1 MKAGESRS
9 FTMGLEETHALPP
22 GLLQAVNEQL
32 SGYRE
37 QNSLLPAHVNRDPD
51 RRAEHIQMAA
61 RMQEKMGEF
70 DNIVP
75 LAVDAYM
82 RGDKATRQSLESGSF
97 PQEAV
102 DNTYTVLSRMPKYG
116 GDDWTVGD
124 ARKSLAGVMGNPSK
138 DLTGAAQAPAPRP
151 INDLKIWKRP
161 DGRYMTGDTFL
172 DTMLSIESGGRL
184 HDKNGNIL
192 KAAGSSA
199 RGLFQVIDS
208 TARSYGLLG
217 DGFDLRG
224 DPEASLAFA
233 VKYAQDNAKSL
244 KKNGIPVSPLTVYLS
259 HQQGAGGIKEIWDAA
274 NGRGTVSKGVRANMD
289 NNGGRGLTPAQF
301 LKKYDNIIAAR
312 MEEAR
317 ANGAKDGFLMGAD
330 VNIPNAPSYA
340 QAATPDGTQPAGGQV
355 AGGQVAV
362 DTSWQKLMT
371 ATAPASAPL
380 QESDT
385 AEGEDDGVS
394 EKDKLATTSVNWAAR
409 LDDLFRDGPV
419 TTVPSDLHE
428 IILQKVRQA

>member
-9 FTMGLEETHALPP
+9 LTMGLEESYSLPP
-22 GLLQAVNEQL
+22 GLLQAVNEQY

-37 QNSLLPAHVNRDPD
+37 QNPLLPGHVARDPD
-51 RRAEHIQMAA
+51 RKAEHIQMAT
-61 RMQEKMGEF
+61 RMQEKMKEF

-82 RGDKATRQSLESGSF
+82 RGDKATRKSLEEGSF

-116 GDDWTVGD
+116 GDDWTTGE
-124 ARKSLAGVMGNPSK
+124 ARQSLSGVMGNPSK
-138 DLTGAAQAPAPRP
+138 DLTSTAQAPAPRP
-151 INDLKIWKRP
+151 VNDLRIWQRA

-172 DTMLSIESGGRL
+172 DTMLAIESGGRL
-184 HDKNGNIL
+184 HDKNGNVL

-224 DPEASLAFA
+224 DPQASLAFA

-244 KKNGIPVSPLTVYLS
+244 KKNGIPVNPLTVYLS

-274 NGRGTVSKGVRANMD
+274 NGRGQVSKGVRANMD

-301 LKKYDNIIAAR
+301 LRKYDNIIATR
-312 MEEAR
+312 MAEAR
-317 ANGAKDGFLMGAD
+317 ENGAKDGFLMGAD
-330 VNIPNAPSYA
+330 VNIPDAPSYT
-340 QAATPDGTQPAGGQV
+340 QVAAPDGTSPMGGQPA
-355 AGGQVAV
+355 V
-362 DTSWQKLMT
+362 DNSWQHLMT
-371 ATAPASAPL
+371 ATAASPAPL
-380 QESDT
+380 QEPETESS
-385 AEGEDDGVS
+385 EDSGQE

-409 LDDLFRDGPV
+409 LDDLFRNEPV
-419 TTVPSDLHE
+419 SSVPSDLHE
-428 IILQKVRQA
+428 IIYQKVRQA

>member
-9 FTMGLEETHALPP
+9 LTMGLEESYALPP
-22 GLLQAVNEQL
+22 GLLQAVNEQY

-37 QNSLLPAHVNRDPD
+37 QNPLLPGHVARDPD
-51 RRAEHIQMAA
+51 RKAEHIQMAT
-61 RMQEKMGEF
+61 RMQEKMKEF

-82 RGDKATRQSLESGSF
+82 RGDKATLKSLEEGSF

-116 GDDWTVGD
+116 GDDWTTGE
-124 ARKSLAGVMGNPSK
+124 ARQSLSGVMGNPSK
-138 DLTGAAQAPAPRP
+138 DLTSTAQAPAPRP
-151 INDLKIWKRP
+151 VNDLRIWQRA

-172 DTMLSIESGGRL
+172 DTMLAIESGGRL
-184 HDKNGNIL
+184 HDKNGNVL

-224 DPEASLAFA
+224 DPQASLAFA

-274 NGRGTVSKGVRANMD
+274 NGRGQVSKSVRANMD

-301 LKKYDNIIAAR
+301 LRKYDNIIATR
-312 MEEAR
+312 MAEAR
-317 ANGAKDGFLMGAD
+317 ENGAKDGFLMGAD
-330 VNIPNAPSYA
+330 VNIPDAPSYA
-340 QAATPDGTQPAGGQV
+340 RTVTPEGQPAV
-355 AGGQVAV
+355 NN
-362 DTSWQKLMT
+362 SWQHLMT
-371 ATAPASAPL
+371 ATAASPAPL
-380 QESDT
+380 QEPETESS
-385 AEGEDDGVS
+385 EDSGQE

-409 LDDLFRDGPV
+409 LDDLFRNEPV
-419 TTVPSDLHE
+419 SSVPSDLHE
-428 IILQKVRQA
+428 IIYQKVRQA

>member
-9 FTMGLEETHALPP
+9 LTMGLEESYALPP
-22 GLLQAVNEQL
+22 GLLQAVNEQY

-37 QNSLLPAHVNRDPD
+37 QNPLLPGHVARDPD
-51 RRAEHIQMAA
+51 RKAEHIQMAT
-61 RMQEKMGEF
+61 RMQEKMKEF

-82 RGDKATRQSLESGSF
+82 RGDKATRKSLEEGSF

-116 GDDWTVGD
+116 GDDWTTGE
-124 ARKSLAGVMGNPSK
+124 ARQSLSGVIGNPSK
-138 DLTGAAQAPAPRP
+138 DLTSTAQAPAPRP
-151 INDLKIWKRP
+151 VNDLRIWQRA

-172 DTMLSIESGGRL
+172 DTMLAIESGGRL
-184 HDKNGNIL
+184 HDKNGNVL

-224 DPEASLAFA
+224 DPQASLAFA

-274 NGRGTVSKGVRANMD
+274 NGRGQVSKGVRANMD

-301 LKKYDNIIAAR
+301 LRKYDNIIATHMA
-312 MEEAR
+312 EAR
-317 ANGAKDGFLMGAD
+317 ENGAKDGFLMGAD
-330 VNIPNAPSYA
+330 VNIPDAPSYVRTV
-340 QAATPDGTQPAGGQV
+340 TPDGQPA
-355 AGGQVAV
+355 V
-362 DTSWQKLMT
+362 DNSWQHLMT
-371 ATAPASAPL
+371 AMAASPAPL
-380 QESDT
+380 QEPETESS
-385 AEGEDDGVS
+385 EDS
-394 EKDKLATTSVNWAAR
+394 EQEEKDKLATTSVNWAAR
-409 LDDLFRDGPV
+409 LDDLFRNEPV
-419 TTVPSDLHE
+419 SSVPRDLHE
-428 IILQKVRQA
+428 IIYQKVRQA

>member
-9 FTMGLEETHALPP
+9 LTMGLEESYALPP
-22 GLLQAVNEQL
+22 GLLQAVNEQY

-37 QNSLLPAHVNRDPD
+37 QNPLLPSHVARDPD
-51 RRAEHIQMAA
+51 RKAEHIQMAT
-61 RMQEKMGEF
+61 RMQEKMKEF

-75 LAVDAYM
+75 LAIDAYM
-82 RGDKATRQSLESGSF
+82 RGDKATRKSLEEGSF

-116 GDDWTVGD
+116 GDDWTTGE
-124 ARKSLAGVMGNPSK
+124 ARQSLAGVIGNPSK
-138 DLTGAAQAPAPRP
+138 DLTSTAQAPAPRP
-151 INDLKIWKRP
+151 VNDLRIWQRA

-172 DTMLSIESGGRL
+172 DTMLAIESGGRL
-184 HDKNGNIL
+184 HDKNGNVL

-224 DPEASLAFA
+224 DPQASLAFA

-274 NGRGTVSKGVRANMD
+274 NGRGQVSKGVRANMD

-301 LKKYDNIIAAR
+301 LRKYDNIIATHMA
-312 MEEAR
+312 EAR
-317 ANGAKDGFLMGAD
+317 ENGAKDGFLMGAD
-330 VNIPNAPSYA
+330 VNIPDAPSYA
-340 QAATPDGTQPAGGQV
+340 RTVIPEGQPAVDNSWQHLMAATA
-355 AGGQVAV
+355 
-362 DTSWQKLMT
+362 
-371 ATAPASAPL
+371 ASPAPL
-380 QESDT
+380 REPEAESS
-385 AEGEDDGVS
+385 EDSEQG

-409 LDDLFRDGPV
+409 LDDLFRNEPV
-419 TTVPSDLHE
+419 STVPSDLHE
-428 IILQKVRQA
+428 IIYQKVRQA

>member
-9 FTMGLEETHALPP
+9 LTMGLEESYALPS
-22 GLLQAVNEQL
+22 GLLQAVNEQY

-37 QNSLLPAHVNRDPD
+37 QNPLLPGHVARDPD
-51 RRAEHIQMAA
+51 RKAEHIQMAT
-61 RMQEKMGEF
+61 RMQEKMKEF

-82 RGDKATRQSLESGSF
+82 RGDKATRKSLEEGSF

-116 GDDWTVGD
+116 GDDWTTGE
-124 ARKSLAGVMGNPSK
+124 ARQSLSGVMGNPSK
-138 DLTGAAQAPAPRP
+138 DLTSTAQAPAPRP
-151 INDLKIWKRP
+151 VNDLRIWQRA

-172 DTMLSIESGGRL
+172 DTMLAIESGGRL
-184 HDKNGNIL
+184 HDKNGNVL

-224 DPEASLAFA
+224 DPQASLAFA

-274 NGRGTVSKGVRANMD
+274 NGRGQVSKSVRANMD

-301 LKKYDNIIAAR
+301 LRKYDNIIATR
-312 MEEAR
+312 MAEAR
-317 ANGAKDGFLMGAD
+317 ENGAKDGFLMGAD
-330 VNIPNAPSYA
+330 VNIPDAPSYA
-340 QAATPDGTQPAGGQV
+340 RTVTLEGQPA
-355 AGGQVAV
+355 V
-362 DTSWQKLMT
+362 DNSWQHLMT
-371 ATAPASAPL
+371 ATAASPAPL
-380 QESDT
+380 QEPETESS
-385 AEGEDDGVS
+385 EDSGQE

-409 LDDLFRDGPV
+409 LDDLFRNEPV
-419 TTVPSDLHE
+419 SSVPSDLHE
-428 IILQKVRQA
+428 IIYQKVRQA